1 MNSSPYR
8 LVRRVHH
15 ETPPPALDENQQ
27 RVVGHK
33 GGPLL
38 VLAGPGTGKTTTIVE
53 AVVDRI
59 ENRGVDPSRVLVLTF
74 SRKAAQ
80 ELRERITA
88 RLRRTTREP
97 LALTFHSYAYAL
109 IRREFQRQGDLPP
122 RLLSGPEQLMEMRE
136 LLAGEADDGAP
147 MWPERLR
154 PALRTRGFAEEL
166 RDFLMRAQERGL
178 GSADLDRLGRE
189 FRRDD
194 WVAVGDF
201 LDRYTGRFDIA
212 PMPTFNY
219 AELVRVAANLLADP
233 GVQAR
238 ERAARGV
245 VFVDEYQD
253 TDPAQEELLRGL
265 AGDGRDLVVVGDPD
279 QSIYGF
285 RGADVR
291 GILEFPQRFPTMA
304 GAPAPVVALQT
315 CRRSGAALLAASRG
329 AARRLPAAP
338 APGGGPV
345 NAHRALAPAPG
356 TPEGE
361 VRVLMAESPT
371 QEAAVIADTLR
382 RAHLVDGVPWSRMA
396 VLVRSATRQIPVL
409 RRALAAASVPVA
421 VGGDELPLAAEPLVR
436 PLLLL
441 LRCAL
446 YPHTLDD
453 DTAHELL
460 TSAFGDADAVRLRR
474 LRRAL
479 RRLRLDTEAANRR
492 ASGGVDPDGRRL
504 MGVGGGVE
512 GDGEREGGCGA
523 ANRRASGGVDP
534 DGRRLMGVGGGVEG
548 DGEREEPYT
557 AASQWASEVA
567 EASALDA
574 GGHPGGGVEGVDGAG
589 GGDGAEQRGPR
600 PSRTLLAE
608 ALLDPRELTLVD
620 PEIAAPAVRVAAHLK
635 LVRDRAAAGA
645 SAEDVLWEVW
655 RASGLAD
662 RLLKASQAGGR
673 RGAAADRD
681 LDSVVALFESAA
693 RYCDRLPP
701 GSPAGFLED
710 LEAQEIPS
718 DTLAERAPEGE
729 SVRILTAHRSKGL
742 EWDLTVVA
750 GVQEGHWPDLRLRG
764 SLLGVEQLVDTVT
777 GFADSSGAAVASKL
791 LDEERRLFYV
801 AVTRARRTLVVTAV
815 GGDDTE
821 ERPSRFLDELGV
833 GAPERVNTGRRWLS
847 LPALVADLRSVVTDP
862 SRQAPLRRAA
872 AAHLARLAAEGV
884 RGADPSEWYALTP
897 FSDDRP
903 LVDED
908 STIRVS
914 PSQVEK
920 FTTCRLRWLLES
932 AAGASAMEMS
942 SALGSIVHAV
952 AVLVAEGASMDDIRR
967 RMDGIWSELDFGGLW
982 YAGKERE
989 RADEMV
995 RKLISWHERNERE
1008 LVVTEEGF
1016 KVELDGIE
1024 ITGRVDRLE
1033 RDAEGRA
1040 VVVDIKTGGGRP
1052 KDDELAR
1059 HPQLGVYQLAVLESA
1074 FAQFGLT
1081 APGGAELVQV
1091 GKAALKNQARDQRQP
1106 PLEADP
1112 DPEWSRTLVREVAD
1126 GMSGSRFDATRNPHC
1141 DSCPVRS
1148 SCPAHDEGKRV

>member
-1 MNSSPYR
+1 M
-8 LVRRVHH
+8 RRVHA
-15 ETPPPALDENQQ
+15 ETPPPRLDENQR
-27 RVVGHK
+27 RVVAHR

-59 ENRGVDPSRVLVLTF
+59 ENRGTDPSRVLVLTF

-122 RLLSGPEQLMEMRE
+122 RLLSGPEQLMEVRE
-136 LLAGEADDGAP
+136 LLSGEAEDGAP

-178 GSADLDRLGRE
+178 DSAGLDRLGRE
-189 FRRDD
+189 YRRDD

-201 LDRYTGRFDIA
+201 MDRYTGRFDIA

-219 AELVRVAANLLADP
+219 AELVRIAANLLADP
-233 GVQAR
+233 EVQAR
-238 ERAARGV
+238 ERAAREV

-253 TDPAQEELLRGL
+253 TDPAQEEMLRGL

-291 GILEFPQRFPTMA
+291 GILEFPARFPAAA
-304 GAPAPVVALQT
+304 GAAAPVIALQT
-315 CRRSGAALLAASRG
+315 CRRSGAALLAASR
-329 AARRLPAAP
+329 AASRRLPAAP

-345 NAHRALAPAPG
+345 NAHRALTPAPG
-356 TPEGE
+356 APEGE
-361 VRVLMAESPT
+361 VRVLLAESPT

-382 RAHLVDGVPWSRMA
+382 RAHLIDGVPWSGMA

-441 LRCAL
+441 LRSAL
-446 YPHTLDD
+446 YPDTLDD
-453 DTAHELL
+453 ATAHELL
-460 TSAFGDADAVRLRR
+460 TSAFGDADSVRLRR
-474 LRRAL
+474 LSRAL
-479 RRLRLDTEAANRR
+479 RRLRMDAEGRMRR
-492 ASGGVDPDGRRL
+492 GT
-504 MGVGGGVE
+504 GGGTGGE
-512 GDGEREGGCGA
+512 GDGDGERADIPED
-523 ANRRASGGVDP
+523 ASSS
-534 DGRRLMGVGGGVEG
+534 
-548 DGEREEPYT
+548 T
-557 AASQWASEVA
+557 WASEVA
-567 EASALDA
+567 RAAARQAAGSTGSAV
-574 GGHPGGGVEGVDGAG
+574 GGAEDTAPDGAG
-589 GGDGAEQRGPR
+589 HPDGADGTANRAPR
-600 PSRTLLAE
+600 PTSSLLAD
-608 ALLDPRELTLVD
+608 ALRDPRELTLVD
-620 PEIAAPAVRVAAHLK
+620 PEIAAPAARVAAYLK
-635 LVRDRAAAGA
+635 LVRDRTAAGG

-655 RASGLAD
+655 RASGLSD
-662 RLLKASQAGGR
+662 RLLRASQAGGR

-701 GSPAGFLED
+701 GTPAGFLED
-710 LEAQEIPS
+710 LEAQEIPA

-729 SVRILTAHRSKGL
+729 AVRILTAHRSKGL

-777 GFADSSGAAVASKL
+777 GFADGASGAAVASKL

-821 ERPSRFLDELGV
+821 ERPSRFLAELGV
-833 GAPERVNTGRRWLS
+833 GEPERVATGRRWLS
-847 LPALVADLRSVVTDP
+847 LPALVADLRSVVADP

-897 FSDDRP
+897 FSDERP

-908 STIRVS
+908 AAIRVS

-932 AAGASAMEMS
+932 AAGATAMEMS

-952 AVLVAEGASMDDIRR
+952 AVLVAEGADMADIRR
-967 RMDGIWSELDFGGLW
+967 RMDGIWSELDFGGVW

-989 RADEMV
+989 RAEEMV
-995 RKLISWHERNERE
+995 RKLISWHEGNERE

-1040 VVVDIKTGGGRP
+1040 VVVDIKTGGSRP
-1052 KDDELAR
+1052 KDEELAR

-1074 FAQFGLT
+1074 FAGLGLA
-1081 APGGAELVQV
+1081 APGGAELVQLSE
-1091 GKAALKNQARDQRQP
+1091 KAAGKRTAREQRQR
-1106 PLEADP
+1106 PLDEDP
-1112 DPEWSRTLVREVAD
+1112 DPRWSRTLVREVAD
-1126 GMSGSRFDATRNPHC
+1126 GMSGTRFDATPNRHC